1 MFFSDKWLMAPG
13 SAEQALCSPSGPA
26 SVSGA
31 LALVDIAC
39 VLRPSM
45 KQV

>member
-1 MFFSDKWLMAPG
+1 MAAG
-13 SAEQALCSPSGPA
+13 SAEQAWCSPSGPA

-31 LALVDIAC
+31 LAFAAVAR